1 MTPAAGL
8 AARPGSGSAL
18 FFLGGA
24 ALAIGYALLWSLAG
38 VTLAGV
44 SPIWWMVL
52 VGLFAASVAN
62 ATGAGGGV
70 VFVPAFT
77 LIAAT
82 GGPALTTPE
91 VVALSLLIQ
100 SFGMSAGSL
109 SWLWRLRGEGARTL
123 GAPPRDLAR
132 VLGLS
137 LGAGLPALWL
147 TQALVAVEGPT
158 LLLLF
163 KALSLALGL
172 VLLASLRWPEGAARF
187 GRGDGTL
194 LLGVG
199 ALGGVASA
207 LFSVGIGELLALTL
221 LLRGFSMPLSV
232 ASAVIASA
240 VVALASVPAALPV
253 AGPHLGIVAAAAPGV
268 LIGGWLGRR
277 IALALGARR
286 LKLFCGLWIVGS
298 SLVLIARA
306 PIASAM

>member
-1 MTPAAGL
+1 MRRTAPPTTVIVLGGGALACGYVCLWTFGGVTPADVL
-8 AARPGSGSAL
+8 P
-18 FFLGGA
+18 
-24 ALAIGYALLWSLAG
+24 
-38 VTLAGV
+38 V
-44 SPIWWMVL
+44 WWMVL
-52 VGLFAASVAN
+52 VGLFAASIAN

-77 LIAAT
+77 LIALQ

-91 VVALSLLIQ
+91 VVGLSLLIQ

-109 SWLWRLRGEGARTL
+109 SWLWRLRADGAAL
-123 GAPPRDLAR
+123 GAPRGGLVR
-132 VLGLS
+132 VLGPA

-147 TQALVAVEGPT
+147 TQAFVSVEGPT

-163 KALSLALGL
+163 KAASLVLGS
-172 VLLASLRWPEGAARF
+172 VLLASLAWPEGTARF
-187 GRGDGTL
+187 RRGDGVL
-194 LLGVG
+194 LAVLG

-207 LFSVGIGELLALTL
+207 LFSVGIGELLALGL

-240 VVALASVPAALPV
+240 VVALASMPAALGV
-253 AGPHLGIVAAAAPGV
+253 AGPHLAIVAAAAPGV

-286 LKLFCGLWIVGS
+286 LKLLCGLWIVGS

-306 PIASAM
+306 V